1 MPGFFRQSFPKLF
14 PNGKGDITCSRPGKS
29 VPLHQWLKHLLRTDR
44 RFANDPIFVMV
55 ASNIIQRHKALTLGN
70 VYANKKASELTTE
83 QLKEMV
89 CCGDESVLKSLYC
102 FTKSLNGSQ
111 QYFSHSIS
119 QNVNL
124 LRHKRI
130 ISEEREMFNLFL
142 TFSIADLHDNFLHRL
157 LPKSYTKNYL
167 DKKVVKNLNDIPDGE
182 ERSKYIDEKRDILL
196 RKKAINENCDIC
208 NEYFIKKLDLLWK
221 HVFKPVLS
229 ARAFIKRYEFQH
241 RGSIHC
247 HMVLSI
253 EGGPSCTE
261 MDLAKNK

>member
-1 MPGFFRQSFPKLF
+1 MDQHIHPESLVPDNIDSKRINAMLVEKVEEMTKNIGDSFDNDGDNTVKWPETSHLPAKELLPGFFRQSFPKLF

-111 QYFSHSIS
+111 
-119 QNVNL
+119 
-124 LRHKRI
+124 K
-130 ISEEREMFNLFL
+130 
-142 TFSIADLHDNFLHRL
+142 
-157 LPKSYTKNYL
+157 
-167 DKKVVKNLNDIPDGE
+167 
-182 ERSKYIDEKRDILL
+182 
-196 RKKAINENCDIC
+196 
-208 NEYFIKKLDLLWK
+208 
-221 HVFKPVLS
+221 
-229 ARAFIKRYEFQH
+229 
-241 RGSIHC
+241 
-247 HMVLSI
+247 
-253 EGGPSCTE
+253 
-261 MDLAKNK
+261 

>member
-1 MPGFFRQSFPKLF
+1 
-14 PNGKGDITCSRPGKS
+14 
-29 VPLHQWLKHLLRTDR
+29 
-44 RFANDPIFVMV
+44 
-55 ASNIIQRHKALTLGN
+55 
-70 VYANKKASELTTE
+70 
-83 QLKEMV
+83 
-89 CCGDESVLKSLYC
+89 
-102 FTKSLNGSQ
+102 
-111 QYFSHSIS
+111 
-119 QNVNL
+119 
-124 LRHKRI
+124 
-130 ISEEREMFNLFL
+130 MFNLFL

-196 RKKAINENCDIC
+196 RKKAIDENCDIC

-261 MDLAKNK
+261 MDLAKKKINIPKETEINVQSQETVQLSLKNVGNSFFLKKIQNQLTIAPSLKIIREKKLTLEKRNSLLIKI